1 MNLQYI
7 SDHKGEVTGVFI
19 PIDEW
24 EPLREKLD
32 LPPVDKEPLAK
43 QQHREELIEA
53 FEQMR
58 EIRAGKAAKPS
69 LNAFLNEIERL
80 LSSSHLAFPET
91 SQKAGKE
98 IFFP

>member
-7 SDHKGEVTGVFI
+7 SDHKGDVMGVFI

-32 LPPVDKEPLAK
+32 LPSVNKESLAK
-43 QQHREELIEA
+43 RQHREELIEA

-58 EIRAGKAAKPS
+58 EIKAGKATKPS
-69 LNAFLNEIERL
+69 LKQFLHEIESL
-80 LSSSHLAFPET
+80 
-91 SQKAGKE
+91 
-98 IFFP
+98 

>member
-19 PIDEW
+19 PINEW

-32 LPPVDKEPLAK
+32 LPPVDKKSLAK
-43 QQHREELIEA
+43 RQHREELIEA

-58 EIRAGKAAKPS
+58 EIKAGKATKPS
-69 LNAFLNEIERL
+69 LIDFLHEIE
-80 LSSSHLAFPET
+80 A
-91 SQKAGKE
+91 
-98 IFFP
+98 I